1 MRYLSLIIFS
11 GFIVLFS
18 FFRGTQSF
26 AATTFQDNNKTQ
38 ILGPIIRVP
47 SPTPRQTVYS
57 PNQLIVIYNKDSS
70 PAQLTQQLE
79 NQKKIMG
86 SPLGFIKLQALMI
99 LGKIPSLSSYEVR
112 IQKLKDIQTRAQV
125 IKSEDVSM
133 SMGMQIV
140 KITLKDKTNIEDAIR
155 SLKSSPE
162 IKSVERNSYKF
173 TTGARISSLEQNP
186 DSYIN
191 PRKFRVTYASG
202 QTPDD
207 LKTQVSTRAK
217 ISSVPIL
224 GTLRIAQ
231 ENSIINAQGNFTPE
245 VKLQRLNDS
254 MEKIG
259 EEKTEDLFKNSSSLP
274 NDLKNTDVITTD
286 GSKNVSE
293 TIKTLSEIPGVISVE
308 PVRYVF
314 ASATPNDTNYSRQ
327 WGLPKI
333 QAPTA
338 WDTSK
343 GSNTVTVAVLDS
355 GIDYNHSDLSD
366 HIIKGKD
373 FSNNDDDP
381 MDTCGHGTHVAGIIG
396 AVTNNSLGVA
406 GVNWDVKILAI
417 KVMDQ
422 LIDPSTGRT
431 ECGTDDDST
440 ILRGIQSAAD
450 NNAKVINMSLGGN
463 GACPASYQQAIDYAR
478 SKGVSVVVAAGNSN
492 IDAASESPA
501 NCNGVITVG
510 ASGPSDERAS
520 YSNFGSLVTI
530 AAPGGV
536 DTSAT
541 TCSAASAQM
550 ILSTYPDNKYAC
562 MNGTSM
568 ATPFVVGA
576 AALLLSINPNL
587 TPDQIKQTLVD
598 NADPISPDKPIGPRL
613 NLAKAVQAVNS
624 TNPTDSPTPTGSV
637 TDTPTT
643 APTGNPTDTP
653 SSTPTSS
660 PIPTIPPKNLTIS
673 FNYQGI
679 GNGGNSTPTHTQRN
693 YKVELLGNNG
703 SVISTIAGIANYQG
717 GLFVGTSP
725 LSETPADSYQMRI
738 LVDGSLPKLIPGFL
752 NLPTLQDVSTTQVPL
767 TSGDINLDGILDVVD
782 YNMLVACIQ
791 KACIGNSFTYSDLN
805 DDNMVDERDLNILLR
820 SFATRSGE

>member
-11 GFIVLFS
+11 GFVLYIFLQ
-18 FFRGTQSF
+18 GTQTF
-26 AATTFQDNNKTQ
+26 AATTFQDTNKNQ
-38 ILGPIIRVP
+38 ILGPVIKVP
-47 SPTPRQTVYS
+47 NPTPKQTVYS
-57 PNQLIVIYNKDSS
+57 PNQLIVIYNKESS

-86 SPLGFIKLQALMI
+86 SPLGFIKLQTLMI
-99 LGKIPSLSSYEVR
+99 LGKTPTLSSYEVR

-125 IKSEDVSM
+125 IKTEDVSM
-133 SMGMQIV
+133 NMETQIV
-140 KITLKDKTNIEDAIR
+140 KITLKDKTNIENAIKL
-155 SLKSSPE
+155 LKSSPE
-162 IKSVERNSYKF
+162 IKSVERNTYKF
-173 TTGARISSLEQNP
+173 TTGTRISSLEQNP
-186 DSYIN
+186 DSLIN
-191 PRKFRVTYASG
+191 PKKFRVTYASG

-207 LKTQVSTRAK
+207 LKTQVSEREK
-217 ISSVPIL
+217 ISSVPVL

-231 ENSIINAQGNFTPE
+231 ENSIINAQGNITPE
-245 VKLQRLNDS
+245 VKLQKFNDS

-259 EEKTEDLFKNSSSLP
+259 EQKTEDLFKNSSSLP
-274 NDLKNTDVITTD
+274 NNLRNTDVVTTD
-286 GSKNVSE
+286 GSKSVSE
-293 TIKTLSEIPGVISVE
+293 TVKTLSEIPGVISVE

-314 ASATPNDTNYSRQ
+314 ANATPNDTNYSRQ
-327 WGLPKI
+327 WGLPRI

-343 GSNTVTVAVLDS
+343 GSNNVTVAVLDS
-355 GIDYNHSDLSD
+355 GIDYNHPDLSD

-396 AVTNNSLGVA
+396 AVTNNSVGVA

-422 LIDPSTGRT
+422 ILDPSTGRT
-431 ECGTDDDST
+431 ECGTQDDST

-450 NNAKVINMSLGGN
+450 NNAKVINMSLGGS

-492 IDAASESPA
+492 IDASSESPA

-510 ASGPSDERAS
+510 ASGPNDERAS

-536 DTSAT
+536 DTTAT

-576 AALLLSINPNL
+576 AAILLSVNPNL
-587 TPDQIKQTLVD
+587 TPDQIKQTLVN

-613 NLAKAVQAVNS
+613 NLAKAVQAVTPS
-624 TNPTDSPTPTGSV
+624 NPTDSPTPTTAV
-637 TDTPTT
+637 NDTPTT

-653 SSTPTSS
+653 SSTPTTS
-660 PIPTIPPKNLTIS
+660 PIPTLPPKNLTIS

-693 YKVELLGNNG
+693 YKVELLGTNG
-703 SVISTIAGIANYQG
+703 SAVSTLTGVANYQG
-717 GLFVGTSP
+717 GAFTGTAALP
-725 LSETPADSYQMRI
+725 EIPADSYQMRI

-752 NLPTLQDVSTTQVPL
+752 NLPTQQDTTTTQVPL
-767 TSGDINLDGILDVVD
+767 TSGDVSLDGVLDIVD